1 MCAASVNAEVQL
13 FVDDADAWRT
23 AISEPLTEID
33 WYPHWLPDG
42 DTPLTTPIPVDYYSE
57 LGLQTGLVDP
67 ADPDV
72 IQSRLARDATFQN
85 PSTPPFYIAVSTA
98 DPDPSGAHIWFASP
112 VRGFQ
117 TTLPGTGSQYYGFF
131 PTKFYLD
138 GVLVGEIGTSPV
150 NAYDSLGVMTDFD
163 FDQIQAIA
171 QIGRFEFPTLPTD
184 SDCSDIDGDGE
195 VGVDEVL
202 AVIAAWNTGNTDA
215 DVNNDGIVDTN
226 DLLQVLSDW
235 GLCS

>member
-1 MCAASVNAEVQL
+1 
-13 FVDDADAWRT
+13 
-23 AISEPLTEID
+23 
-33 WYPHWLPDG
+33 
-42 DTPLTTPIPVDYYSE
+42 
-57 LGLQTGLVDP
+57 
-67 ADPDV
+67 
-72 IQSRLARDATFQN
+72 
-85 PSTPPFYIAVSTA
+85 
-98 DPDPSGAHIWFASP
+98 
-112 VRGFQ
+112 
-117 TTLPGTGSQYYGFF
+117 
-131 PTKFYLD
+131 
-138 GVLVGEIGTSPV
+138 
-150 NAYDSLGVMTDFD
+150 MTDFD